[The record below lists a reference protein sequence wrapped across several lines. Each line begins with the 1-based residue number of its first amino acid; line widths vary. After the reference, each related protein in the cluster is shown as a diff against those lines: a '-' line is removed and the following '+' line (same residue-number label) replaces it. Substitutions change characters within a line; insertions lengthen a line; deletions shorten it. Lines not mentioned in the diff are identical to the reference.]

1 MFARC
6 LKAERIKLLHSPIWL
21 AFLLVPVLPAIMG
34 TFNYTQNLEVLQ
46 DGWYSLW
53 SQHTLFSCY
62 FFIPALIGV
71 YASYLWNLEHGG
83 DNWNAVLASPVPYS
97 YVYLVKFFLISCMTA
112 LSLVWIG
119 FLFIVSG
126 LLIGLPAAFPPELF
140 IWLLSGLLGGLAI
153 CAIQLLL
160 SLILHSFA
168 VPVGLSILGGI
179 GGLLALAKGIG
190 VWFPYSLVSIGM
202 LANDPEG
209 EMACSGWQFVL
220 HCLFFILLFSVL
232 AILRLQKKDA
242 PGG

>member
-34 TFNYTQNLEVLQ
+34 TFNYTQNLEVLD

-62 FFIPALIGV
+62 FFIPLLIGV

-83 DNWNAVLASPVPYS
+83 DNWNAVLAAPVPYT
-97 YVYLVKFFLISCMTA
+97 YVYLVKFVLIACMTM
-112 LSLVWIG
+112 LSLIWIG
-119 FLFIVSG
+119 GLFIISG
-126 LLIGLPAAFPPELF
+126 LLIGLPAALPPELF
-140 IWLLSGLLGGLAI
+140 TWLLSGLLGGLAI

-202 LANDPEG
+202 RANNPQG
-209 EMACSGWQFVL
+209 EMACNPWQFIL
-220 HCLFFILLFSVL
+220 HCIIFILIFSTL
-232 AILRLQKKDA
+232 SILRLRKKDA

>member
-1 MFARC
+1 
-6 LKAERIKLLHSPIWL
+6 
-21 AFLLVPVLPAIMG
+21 
-34 TFNYTQNLEVLQ
+34 
-46 DGWYSLW
+46 
-53 SQHTLFSCY
+53 
-62 FFIPALIGV
+62 
-71 YASYLWNLEHGG
+71 
-83 DNWNAVLASPVPYS
+83 
-97 YVYLVKFFLISCMTA
+97 
-112 LSLVWIG
+112 
-119 FLFIVSG
+119 
-126 LLIGLPAAFPPELF
+126 
-140 IWLLSGLLGGLAI
+140 
-153 CAIQLLL
+153 
-160 SLILHSFA
+160 LILHSFA

>member
-62 FFIPALIGV
+62 FFIPLLIGV

-83 DNWNAVLASPVPYS
+83 DNWNAVLAAPVPYT
-97 YVYLVKFFLISCMTA
+97 YVYLVKFVLIACMTM
-112 LSLVWIG
+112 LSLIWIG
-119 FLFIVSG
+119 GLFIISG
-126 LLIGLPAAFPPELF
+126 LLIGLPAALPPELF
-140 IWLLSGLLGGLAI
+140 TWLLSGLLGGLAI

-202 LANDPEG
+202 RANNPQG
-209 EMACSGWQFVL
+209 EMACNPWQFIL
-220 HCLFFILLFSVL
+220 HCIIFILIFSTL
-232 AILRLQKKDA
+232 SILRLRKKDA

>member
-34 TFNYTQNLEVLQ
+34 TFNYTQNLEVLD

-62 FFIPALIGV
+62 FFIPLLIGV

-83 DNWNAVLASPVPYS
+83 DNWNAVLAAPVPYT
-97 YVYLVKFFLISCMTA
+97 YVYLVKFVLIACMTM
-112 LSLVWIG
+112 LSLTWIG
-119 FLFIVSG
+119 GLFIISG
-126 LLIGLPAAFPPELF
+126 LLIGLPAALPPELF
-140 IWLLSGLLGGLAI
+140 TWLLSGLLGGLAI

-202 LANDPEG
+202 RANNPQG
-209 EMACSGWQFVL
+209 EMACNPWQFIL
-220 HCLFFILLFSVL
+220 HCIIFILIFSTL
-232 AILRLQKKDA
+232 SILRLRKKDA